1 MQSPS
6 LNAYADYETKI
17 LPTSQSSCQTLWQ
30 TWLITNR
37 KSRRNFSI
45 VTTTSIFDSALELEG
60 SEACRLL
67 QTFAQNTECFQSE
80 PASLAWCKK
89 LHRKSSC
96 SFCDRCR
103 KLTLLLGQT
112 EVEIAKL

>member
-30 TWLITNR
+30 TSLITNR

-45 VTTTSIFDSALELEG
+45 VTTTSIFDSALELERSKG
-60 SEACRLL
+60 CGRS
-67 QTFAQNTECFQSE
+67 QIFARNTECFQSG
-80 PASLAWCKK
+80 PTNLPYYKNSQ
-89 LHRKSSC
+89 RKSSD
-96 SFCDRCR
+96 SFCDRRR
-103 KLTLLLGQT
+103 KLTL
-112 EVEIAKL
+112 